1 VSIQFKD
8 NWLETKQR
16 YDAWLHGG
24 KTDRPLMNL
33 TTDRGGGSRPSEPL
47 EELEYESLE
56 DRYFNMDKRYARTV
70 NRCSETEFWAES
82 YPQTGSYLGAGSMA
96 LYLGSDPIFTED
108 TVWFTESI
116 ASYENLELTYD
127 PDNKWWKLQIEMIN
141 RLAELIRGTDI
152 IIGIPD
158 IVENIDI
165 LSAMRGPHL
174 CCYDLYDYPEEVK
187 KALAQ
192 ITDLYD
198 VYYNQI
204 YEIVK
209 KPDGSS
215 AYGPFNVYGSGKSAK
230 IQCDFNAL
238 ISPRHFDEFI
248 MPCLVKQCAGLD
260 NTVFHLDGA
269 ECIVH
274 LDSLLSLEGLGAIQ
288 WTPPPGPSSIKAAN
302 ERWFDMYK
310 KVRRAGKGLW
320 LSLAEYG
327 PDGAIEAAD
336 KIIKEIGPEGLY
348 LQLPHMDRKSAGYL
362 MSHAERDWKSQ

>member
-1 VSIQFKD
+1 VSAQFKS

-24 KTDRPLMNL
+24 RTDRPLMNL
-33 TTDRGGGSRPSEPL
+33 TTDREGDRRLSAPL
-47 EELEYESLE
+47 EETEYTDLY
-56 DRYFNMDKRYARTV
+56 DRYMNMDKRFARTM
-70 NRCSETEFWAES
+70 NRCNETEFLAES
-82 YPQTGSYLGAGSMA
+82 YPQIGSYLGAGSMA
-96 LYLGSDPIFTED
+96 IYLGSEPVFADD
-108 TVWFTESI
+108 TIWFTESI
-116 ASYENLELTYD
+116 GSYENLELTYD
-127 PDNKWWKLQIEMIN
+127 PDNKWWKLQIDMIK
-141 RLAELIRGTDI
+141 RLAELIKGTDI

-174 CCYDLYDYPEEVK
+174 CCYDLYDYPAEVK

-192 ITDLYD
+192 ITDLYA
-198 VYYNQI
+198 VFYNEI
-204 YEIVK
+204 YGIVK

-215 AYGPFNVYGSGKSAK
+215 SYGPYSVYGSGKSAK

-238 ISPRHFDEFI
+238 ISPAHFDEFI

-260 NTVFHLDGA
+260 NILFHLDGV

-274 LDSLLSLEGLGAIQ
+274 LDSLLSLERLGAIQ

-302 ERWFDMYK
+302 DRWFDLYRR
-310 KVRRAGKGLW
+310 VRKAGKGLW

-327 PDGAIEAAD
+327 PEGAIEAAD
-336 KIIKEIGPEGLY
+336 KIIGEIGPEGLY
-348 LQLPHMDRKSAGYL
+348 LQLPHMDRKRAEYL
-362 MSHAERDWKSQ
+362 MLHAERDWKA